1 MLPSASLHPRRHNNL
16 IKGLSK
22 SHIHKRKQIEQSKS
36 ESHSYWTDEE
46 PLQLVEGFGYV
57 SNDAFLVRLR
67 ISILRGMASP
77 HSNQLRASWP
87 FAVMH
92 FKVML
97 PGDLGWHVV
106 LG

>member
-1 MLPSASLHPRRHNNL
+1 M
-16 IKGLSK
+16 
-22 SHIHKRKQIEQSKS
+22 HKRKQIEQNKS
-36 ESHSYWTDEE
+36 HSHSYWTDKE
-46 PLQLVEGFGYV
+46 PLQLMESFGYV
-57 SNDAFLVRLR
+57 SNGAFLVRLR
-67 ISILRGMASP
+67 ISILRGMASL